1 MDAALKKDQL
11 FHQHISIREDM
22 FSVETPDSVFPASSR
37 NNEDLSYMS
46 KGVGIASEG
55 AVSHS
60 ASTVKR

>member
-1 MDAALKKDQL
+1 MDAALAKDQS
-11 FHQHISIREDM
+11 FHPNISIREDM
-22 FSVETPDSVFPASSR
+22 FSVETPDSVFIASSR

-46 KGVGIASEG
+46 KSVGIASEG

>member
-1 MDAALKKDQL
+1 MDAALAKDKS
-11 FHQHISIREDM
+11 FHPNISNPEDM
-22 FSVETPDSVFPASSR
+22 LSVETPDSVFAASIR

-46 KGVGIASEG
+46 KSVGIASEG